1 MFKFFL
7 YTNRSVAGV
16 NGPVCVYNIYIYKYI
31 QNPTVSITILACE
44 W

>member
-16 NGPVCVYNIYIYKYI
+16 NGPVCVYIYKYI
-31 QNPTVSITILACE
+31 QNPTVSITILAGE